1 MELFYD
7 FADYVNGKKEIPEK
21 FLKNDPSRRYADSQ
35 EIYDLYEKY
44 KLGPVDPIMII
55 PKEGIHLRKKEKN
68 LNL

>member
-7 FADYVNGKKEIPEK
+7 FADYVSGKKEIPAK
-21 FLKNDPSRRYADSQ
+21 FLKSDPSRRYADSQ

-55 PKEGIHLRKKEKN
+55 PKEGINLRKQEKN